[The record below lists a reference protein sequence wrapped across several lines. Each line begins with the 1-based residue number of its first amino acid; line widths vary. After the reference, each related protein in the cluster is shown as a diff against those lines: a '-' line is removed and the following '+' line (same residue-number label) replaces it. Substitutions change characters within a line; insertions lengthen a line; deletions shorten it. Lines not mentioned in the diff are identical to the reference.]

1 MSSDPITMFFD
12 QPVFNWL
19 AEQNIPLLSPEL
31 CILSGLLFALF
42 KGVTKHQQDAW
53 LYSLL
58 ALGFASVC
66 LFVQGD
72 LLFMPQ
78 LGAQPL
84 QLAGGALSF
93 DMFSWVIR
101 VFIII
106 GTLLTVLMSKTY
118 VAKRSK
124 SPAEFYALLLSA
136 ALGAM
141 LLVGAKDLVL
151 LFVAL
156 ETLSI
161 SSYVLS
167 GYFRD
172 DIKSAEASLKYLT
185 YGGVCSAILLFG
197 FSLLYGL
204 SGGQTQLSVVASM
217 LQVPAPLGVNTMLV
231 LPLAAIMI
239 IAAFSFKLSLAPFHL
254 WAPDIYEG
262 APVPVAGFLSVVS
275 KTAAFAVTIRVIQT
289 LFPDTPGVTE
299 VLIAIC
305 ALSMIWGNVAAVLQ
319 SNIKRMLAF
328 STVAQAGYM
337 AIGLLVGT
345 PAATATLMFY
355 LAGYL
360 FTNLGAFAVVKSIE
374 DDLGNSDL
382 ENMSGLV
389 AKRPLNVFALSIF
402 LLSLAGLPITVGFF
416 AKFFLFQS
424 AVAAMPQLTWLV
436 ILALIASVISL
447 FYYVN
452 VMRVMIVQDPADSVR
467 HLKSLT
473 YRLVPSGTAITA
485 MVSLL
490 AVLVLGF
497 TADSTL
503 SWFQRSTSAIT
514 ASHFPGHVLVKR

>member
-1 MSSDPITMFFD
+1 MSDPMTMFLD

-53 LYSLL
+53 LYSLIAL
-58 ALGFASVC
+58 AFGGLC
-66 LFVQGD
+66 LFVQGN

-78 LGAQPL
+78 LNAQPL

-101 VFIII
+101 AFIMV
-106 GTLLTVLMSKTY
+106 GTLLTVMMSKSY

-124 SPAEFYALLLSA
+124 SPAEFYALLMSA
-136 ALGAM
+136 ALGGM

-151 LFVAL
+151 LFVSL
-156 ETLSI
+156 ETLGI
-161 SSYVLS
+161 SSYILS

-204 SGGQTQLSVVASM
+204 SGGQTQLAAVASV
-217 LQVPAPLGVNTMLV
+217 LQVPTPMGADTMLV
-231 LPLAAIMI
+231 LPLAAIMV
-239 IAAFSFKLSLAPFHL
+239 IAAFCFKLSLAPFHL
-254 WAPDIYEG
+254 WGPDVYEG

-275 KTAAFAVTIRVIQT
+275 KTAAFAVTIRVVQT

-299 VLIAIC
+299 VLIAI
-305 ALSMIWGNVAAVLQ
+305 ATLSMVWGNVAAVMQTNL
-319 SNIKRMLAF
+319 KRMLAF

-374 DDLGNSDL
+374 DDLGNSDIAS
-382 ENMSGLV
+382 MAGLV
-389 AKRPLNVFALSIF
+389 AKRPFNVLALSVF
-402 LLSLAGLPITVGFF
+402 LLSLAGLPVTVGFF

-424 AVAAMPQLTWLV
+424 AVAAMPQLTGLI
-436 ILALIASVISL
+436 ILALIASVVSL

-452 VMRVMIVQDPADSVR
+452 VMRVMIVQDPAEPVR
-467 HLKSLT
+467 YLKSLT
-473 YRLVPSGTAITA
+473 YRLIPSGTALATL
-485 MVSLL
+485 VSLV
-490 AVLVLGF
+490 AVLMMGF
-497 TADSTL
+497 MADGMMGWL
-503 SWFQRSTSAIT
+503 QRSTAAIT
-514 ASHFPGHVLVKR
+514 TYHAPGHVLVKR